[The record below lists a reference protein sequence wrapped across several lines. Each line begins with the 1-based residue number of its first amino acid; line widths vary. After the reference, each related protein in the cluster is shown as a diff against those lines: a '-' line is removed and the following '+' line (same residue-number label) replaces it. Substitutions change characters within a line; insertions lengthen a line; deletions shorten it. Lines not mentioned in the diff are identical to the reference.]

1 VGVDVRRWR
10 VRDWLVLAGGL
21 LLLAV
26 SLNTW
31 LRLFWTVSP
40 APLAFAYRADAW
52 HAAMA
57 YRFAVSAGLV
67 ATAGWLVLRARA
79 APLLLDA
86 AARQID
92 GRTGR

>member
-1 VGVDVRRWR
+1 
-10 VRDWLVLAGGL
+10 
-21 LLLAV
+21 
-26 SLNTW
+26 
-31 LRLFWTVSP
+31 
-40 APLAFAYRADAW
+40 
-52 HAAMA
+52 MA